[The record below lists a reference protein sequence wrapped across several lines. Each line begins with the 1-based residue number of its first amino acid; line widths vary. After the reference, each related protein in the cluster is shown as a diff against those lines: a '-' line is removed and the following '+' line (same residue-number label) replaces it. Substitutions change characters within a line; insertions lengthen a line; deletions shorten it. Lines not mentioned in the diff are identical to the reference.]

1 MFNFKNPIIHMKA
14 KRNPHFC
21 IDFDT
26 PAPAEPKTLLEGM
39 QSILKCAEN
48 SALSDKYFKKV
59 KAPMDYLSRHLRL
72 TPTQVTFLVIIMELS
87 FKRCV
92 ILDNISDFLNT
103 SNIDVISRFADIN
116 TLISLKLVREIKC
129 DGEPNYVVPREV
141 VEAFRRNEVYVYKQP
156 VMHSDG
162 ELVVALDMLFD
173 RLDDFPMNKD
183 TVGFDNDVREL
194 LACNERV
201 RLARLLLKVMKQL
214 SDIEFRTL
222 LAMTMYWIRNDALDV
237 EGQRLSFI
245 FRNPFEF
252 KQTMATIASGHSA
265 LVKKK
270 LLTFS
275 ATDGLQSRGSL
286 SLTPKFRK
294 ALTPDRN
301 TDSDELGDL
310 GSQLTRY
317 TDIKAKELFYNS
329 DIVSDIDRLQ
339 NVLQPEQMKNIVA
352 RMDERGLRG
361 GFTCLLYGGPGTGK
375 TETVLQLA
383 RLSGRNIVQVEVSK
397 LRTKWYGESEK
408 LVKGVFDDYRRMV
421 RNSEVAPIM
430 FFNEAD
436 AIFARR
442 MEDAERSVD
451 KGENALQNIIL
462 QEMETLDGILIATTN
477 LATSLDPAFER
488 RFLYKLHLSKPTP
501 EVKAKIW
508 RSMMPDLTQD
518 EADQLASKFDFSG
531 GQIENIVRKRYVDEI
546 MTGEPIGFET
556 ILTLCKSERIAS
568 RKATPKPQPIGFLR
582 HAS

>member
-1 MFNFKNPIIHMKA
+1 MKA

-48 SALSDKYFKKV
+48 SALSDEYFKKV
-59 KAPMDYLSRHLRL
+59 KAPMDYLCRHLRL

-92 ILDNISDFLNT
+92 TLDNISDFLNT

-116 TLISLKLVREIKC
+116 TLITLKLVREIRC

-156 VMHSDG
+156 VMHSDS
-162 ELVVALDMLFD
+162 ELVVALDALLEH
-173 RLDDFPMNKD
+173 LDDFPMSKD
-183 TVGFDNDVREL
+183 TAGFDNDVRDL
-194 LACNERV
+194 LFSNERL
-201 RLARLLLKVMKQL
+201 RLARLLIKIMKQL

-222 LAMTMYWIRNDALDV
+222 LTMSMYWIRDEALDV
-237 EGQRLSFI
+237 DGHRLSFI
-245 FRNPFEF
+245 FRNPFEH
-252 KQTMATIASGHSA
+252 KQMMATIASGQST

-270 LLTFS
+270 LITFS

-301 TDSDELGDL
+301 TNAEELGEM

-317 TDIKAKELFYNS
+317 TDIKAKELFYNADTIS
-329 DIVSDIDRLQ
+329 DIERLQ
-339 NVLQPEQMKNIVA
+339 NVLKPDQMKNIVA

-383 RLSGRNIVQVEVSK
+383 RISGRNIFQVEISS

-408 LVKGVFDDYRRMV
+408 LVKGVFDDYRRMA
-421 RNSEVAPIM
+421 RNSTVAPIM

-436 AIFARR
+436 AIFTRR
-442 MEDAERSVD
+442 MEHAERSVD

-501 EVKAKIW
+501 DVKAKIW
-508 RSMMPDLTQD
+508 QSMMPDLSQD
-518 EADQLASKFDFSG
+518 EADQLASTFDFSG

-546 MTGEPIGFET
+546 MTGEPIGFDT
-556 ILTLCKSERIAS
+556 ILSLCESEKIAR
-568 RKATPKPQPIGFLR
+568 RKASPQSQPIGFLR

>member
-1 MFNFKNPIIHMKA
+1 MKA

-48 SALSDKYFKKV
+48 SALSDEYFKKV

-92 ILDNISDFLNT
+92 TLDDVSDFLNT

-116 TLISLKLVREIKC
+116 TLISLKLVREIRC

-141 VEAFRRNEVYVYKQP
+141 VETLRRNEVYVYKQP

-162 ELVVALDMLFD
+162 ELVVALDALLD

-183 TVGFDNDVREL
+183 VVGFDNDVRDL
-194 LACNERV
+194 LLNNERL
-201 RLARLLLKVMKQL
+201 RLSRLLLKVMKQL
-214 SDIEFRTL
+214 SDQDFRTL
-222 LAMTMYWIRNDALDV
+222 LTMSMFWIRHEAIDV
-237 EGQRLSFI
+237 DGKRLSFI
-245 FRNPFEF
+245 FRNPFEH
-252 KQTMATIASGHSA
+252 KEMMATIASGQSA

-270 LLTFS
+270 LITFS

-301 TDSDELGDL
+301 IDADGLGEM
-310 GSQLTRY
+310 GSQLTRH
-317 TDIKAKELFYNS
+317 TDIKAKELFYNA
-329 DIVSDIDRLQ
+329 DVVSDIDRLQ
-339 NVLQPEQMKNIVA
+339 NVLQPEQMKNVVA

-383 RLSGRNIVQVEVSK
+383 RNSGRNIFQIEISS

-421 RNSEVAPIM
+421 RNSTVAPIM

-442 MEDAERSVD
+442 VKDVERTVD

-488 RFLYKLHLSKPTP
+488 RFLYKLHLSKPTTD
-501 EVKAKIW
+501 VKAKIW
-508 RSMMPDLTQD
+508 QSMMPDLTQD
-518 EADQLASKFDFSG
+518 EADQLASTFDFSG

-546 MTGEPIGFET
+546 MTGEPIGFDT
-556 ILTLCKSERIAS
+556 ILSLCESEKIAR
-568 RKATPKPQPIGFLR
+568 RKAAPQSQPIGFLR

>member
-1 MFNFKNPIIHMKA
+1 MKA

-48 SALSDKYFKKV
+48 SALSDEYFKKV
-59 KAPMDYLSRHLRL
+59 KAPMDYLCRHLRL

-92 ILDNISDFLNT
+92 TLDNISDFLDT

-116 TLISLKLVREIKC
+116 TLITLKLVREIRC

-156 VMHSDG
+156 VMHSDS
-162 ELVVALDMLFD
+162 ELVVALDALLEH
-173 RLDDFPMNKD
+173 LDDFPMSKD
-183 TVGFDNDVREL
+183 TAGFDNDVRDL
-194 LACNERV
+194 LFSNERL
-201 RLARLLLKVMKQL
+201 RLARLLIKIMKQL

-222 LAMTMYWIRNDALDV
+222 LTMSMYWIRDEALDV
-237 EGQRLSFI
+237 DGHRLSFI
-245 FRNPFEF
+245 FRNPFEH
-252 KQTMATIASGHSA
+252 KQMMATIASGQST

-270 LLTFS
+270 LITFS

-301 TDSDELGDL
+301 TNAEELGEM

-317 TDIKAKELFYNS
+317 TDIKAKELFYNADTIS
-329 DIVSDIDRLQ
+329 DIERLQ
-339 NVLQPEQMKNIVA
+339 NVLQPDQMKNIVA

-383 RLSGRNIVQVEVSK
+383 RISGRNIFQVEISS

-408 LVKGVFDDYRRMV
+408 LVKGVFDDYRRMA
-421 RNSEVAPIM
+421 RNSTVAPIM

-436 AIFARR
+436 AIFTRR
-442 MEDAERSVD
+442 MEHAERSVD

-508 RSMMPDLTQD
+508 QSMMPDLTQD
-518 EADQLASKFDFSG
+518 EADQLASTFDFSG

-546 MTGEPIGFET
+546 MTGEPIGFDT
-556 ILTLCKSERIAS
+556 ILSLCESEKIAR
-568 RKATPKPQPIGFLR
+568 RKASPQSQPIGFLR